1 MRGTTADGSSHSEA
15 GGGFFSNANG
25 GSVTFPNPGLAAD
38 QGSSLIY
45 YFFLEQTSAQQQQQQ
60 QQQQQNEINTA
71 RRLLKIGF
79 APVDWLYSESLTKS
93 TKSIK
98 EANFA

>member
-1 MRGTTADGSSHSEA
+1 MFQADGSSHSEA

-45 YFFLEQTSAQQQQQQ
+45 YYQAPSSAHQGK
-60 QQQQQNEINTA
+60 
-71 RRLLKIGF
+71 RDK
-79 APVDWLYSESLTKS
+79 YS
-93 TKSIK
+93 
-98 EANFA
+98 